1 MSDRLLRELGDL
13 ARSEAEAGK
22 ARFDDRWDRLAAGT
36 LTAEE
41 EAELKALADSSPEY
55 QKAYQAFSPLGAEFQ
70 AQVVSAIQS
79 RQAAERAAREP
90 QRESQKPPPSVL
102 PFPPVIPRRVSPGAK
117 VWAGFAAVAAMAAGV
132 FLMVKPPS
140 PLPGYEASL
149 TGGFKPNRG
158 VEIATPNQKPIL
170 TPGAPFT
177 LEVGPKEPLEH
188 PGKVKPSA
196 FLSSSAGREPLTP
209 LRLEGKFET
218 GDSGSVR
225 LKAVMGEDVKVKPG
239 DWIFWTVVARN
250 SPPEAKE
257 IEARLRAN
265 QPQDASWQALCDA
278 LHQEEKPPPSP
289 WQVACV
295 GFQAS
300 EGQPDP

>member
-13 ARSEAEAGK
+13 ARSETKAEE
-22 ARFDDRWDRLAAGT
+22 ARFDERWDRLAAGT

-41 EAELKALADSSPEY
+41 EAELKALSESSPEN
-55 QKAYQAFSPLGAEFQ
+55 QEAFEAFRPLGAEFQ
-70 AQVVSAIQS
+70 ARMVSAIQS
-79 RQAAERAAREP
+79 NQAEQTAEKRQ
-90 QRESQKPPPSVL
+90 QQSQKPPPPVL
-102 PFPPVIPRRVSPGAK
+102 PFPPVIPRPVSLRAK
-117 VWAGFAAVAAMAAGV
+117 VRVGFAAAAAMAAGV
-132 FLMVKPPS
+132 IFMVWPPS

-149 TGGFKPNRG
+149 TGGFKTNRG
-158 VEIATPNQKPIL
+158 IEIATPNQKPIL
-170 TPGAPFT
+170 TLGAPFT

-188 PGKVKPSA
+188 PGKVQPSA

-218 GDSGSVR
+218 GNSGSVR
-225 LKAVMGEDVKVKPG
+225 LNATMGEDIKVKAG

-257 IEARLRAN
+257 VEARLRAN
-265 QPQDASWQALCDA
+265 QPQDASWQTLCDA
-278 LHQEEKPPPSP
+278 LHQEVKPPPSP
-289 WQVACV
+289 WQVACA
-295 GFQAS
+295 GFQTV